1 MPNREAFVLD
11 CVEDEAIMTQPNLI
25 ISFSEGDVEPLG
37 KYGFELDLSA
47 QNGCDLLEQ
56 LLFLVR
62 SLNSPYQVLAGAEP
76 VSPEDIDENAYRKL
90 TVWTNDKSNADFLL
104 LMSELGVTVQRSE

>member
-1 MPNREAFVLD
+1 
-11 CVEDEAIMTQPNLI
+11 MTQPNLI

-37 KYGFELDLSA
+37 KYGFELDLTA
-47 QNGCDLLEQ
+47 QNGCDVLEQ

-62 SLNSPYQVLAGAEP
+62 SLNSPYQVLAGAQP
-76 VSPEDIDENAYRKL
+76 VLPEEVDEAAYRKL

-104 LMSELGVTVQRSE
+104 LMSELGVTVERSE